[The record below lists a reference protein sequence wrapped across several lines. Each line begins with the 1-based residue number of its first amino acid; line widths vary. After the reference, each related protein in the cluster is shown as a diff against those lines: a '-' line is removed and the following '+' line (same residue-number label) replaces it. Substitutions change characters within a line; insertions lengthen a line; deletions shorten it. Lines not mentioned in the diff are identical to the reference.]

1 MTDSQPYGGR
11 IGNNHFDKS
20 AIRPSTNSQYDLSMD
35 NKGVP
40 RWGASPILEALS
52 DTPVVVLNGARQ
64 VGKSTL
70 VTSLTYPGTRE
81 LVTLDDTAMR
91 SAARF
96 DPRAFVQRS
105 VDTLVIDEVQL
116 EPSLF
121 RAIKA
126 EIDRDRRPGRF
137 LITGSSRLLSA
148 PDMADALV
156 GRVEMIEL
164 WPFSQD
170 ELLRKRS
177 EFISS
182 AFEMPGKLMQPGTV
196 SRQELVERI
205 CAGGFPDAVGRPL
218 GRRASWFDGYV
229 ITTIERVVRQVAD
242 IERAAEMPRLMRL
255 CAARTAQELNISNL
269 ADEFRVPAR
278 TVSGYVAHL
287 ATAFLIQLI
296 PAWSTNLSAKVIRRP
311 KLIMLDSGLAA
322 HLIGATP
329 TTVDRP
335 GGPFGPLLETFII
348 SEIRKQLTWA
358 RTTCIDVSLSG
369 PDGVEVDIVLEHPDG
384 RIVGIEVKAT
394 STPRAEDFR
403 GLRYLAHR
411 LGDRFAFGVLALG
424 GPGCHSL
431 WAEVGRATRRRC
443 LAVKLL
449 TVC

>member
-1 MTDSQPYGGR
+1 MHGQISSDVLGR
-11 IGNNHFDKS
+11 S
-20 AIRPSTNSQYDLSMD
+20 AIELKANRQYDLSVD
-35 NKGVP
+35 KRTIP
-40 RWGASPILEALS
+40 RWAATRLLEALS

-70 VTSLTYPGTRE
+70 VTSLTYPGTKE
-81 LVTLDDTAMR
+81 VVTLDDIATR

-126 EIDRDRRPGRF
+126 EVDRDRRPGRF

-156 GRVEMIEL
+156 GRVEMVEL

-170 ELLRKRS
+170 ELLGKRS
-177 EFISS
+177 EFIDT
-182 AFEMPGKLMQPGTV
+182 AFDAPRKLMQPGTL

-205 CAGGFPDAVGRPL
+205 CVGGFPDAL
-218 GRRASWFDGYV
+218 GRSPERKASWFDGYV
-229 ITTIERVVRQVAD
+229 TTTIERVVREVAD

-311 KLIMLDSGLAA
+311 KLVLLDSGLAA
-322 HLIGATP
+322 HLIGATS

-335 GGPFGPLLETFII
+335 GGPFGQLLETFII

-358 RTTCIDVSLSG
+358 APRVSIHHFR
-369 PDGVEVDIVLEHPDG
+369 DRNGVEVDIVLEHPDG

-403 GLRYLAHR
+403 GLRYLAQR
-411 LGDRFAFGVLALG
+411 LGDRFAQGILLSAAPDATPFGERLVAL
-424 GPGCHSL
+424 PIETL
-431 WAEVGRATRRRC
+431 WR
-443 LAVKLL
+443 
-449 TVC
+449 

>member
-1 MTDSQPYGGR
+1 VGLWTDRRAIRRQ
-11 IGNNHFDKS
+11 IGSRGFDKS
-20 AIRPSTNSQYDLSMD
+20 ATESPTNSQYDLSMAT
-35 NKGVP
+35 KSIP
-40 RWGASPILEALS
+40 RWAASRILEALS

-70 VTSLTYPGTRE
+70 VTSLTYPGTKE
-81 LVTLDDTAMR
+81 VVTLDDIATR

-105 VDTLVIDEVQL
+105 VDTFVIDEVQL

-126 EIDRDRRPGRF
+126 EVDRDRRPGRF

-156 GRVEMIEL
+156 GRVEMVEL

-170 ELLRKRS
+170 ELLGERS
-177 EFISS
+177 EFIGT
-182 AFEMPGKLMQPGTV
+182 AFDSPSKLMRPGTL

-205 CAGGFPDAVGRPL
+205 CAGGFPDAVGRPP

-229 ITTIERVVRQVAD
+229 TTTIERVVRQVAD
-242 IERAAEMPRLMRL
+242 IERAAEIPRLLRL

-287 ATAFLIQLI
+287 ATSFLIQLI

-311 KLIMLDSGLAA
+311 KLILLDSGLAA
-322 HLIGATP
+322 HLIGATS

-335 GGPFGPLLETFII
+335 GGPFGQLLETFII

-358 RTTCIDVSLSG
+358 EPRVSMHHFRDR
-369 PDGVEVDIVLEHPDG
+369 DGSEVDIVLEHPDG

-403 GLRYLAHR
+403 GLRYLAER
-411 LGDRFAFGVLALG
+411 LGDRFTLGILLSAAPDAMPFGPRLAAL
-424 GPGCHSL
+424 PVDAL
-431 WAEVGRATRRRC
+431 WR
-443 LAVKLL
+443 
-449 TVC
+449 

>member
-1 MTDSQPYGGR
+1 MTAMTNSQPQVGR
-11 IGNNHFDKS
+11 IGSHCFDRS
-20 AIRPSTNSQYDLSMD
+20 ATTLSTNSQYDLSMG
-35 NKGVP
+35 NKDVP
-40 RWGASPILEALS
+40 RWAASRILEALS

-70 VTSLTYPGTRE
+70 VTSLTYPGTKE
-81 LVTLDDTAMR
+81 LVTLDDTATR

-126 EIDRDRRPGRF
+126 EVDRDRRPGKF

-170 ELLRKRS
+170 ELLRERS
-177 EFISS
+177 EFISA
-182 AFEMPGKLMQPGTV
+182 AFEMPGKLMQPGKV

-205 CAGGFPDAVGRPL
+205 CAGGFPDAVARPQ
-218 GRRASWFDGYV
+218 GRRAAWFDGYV
-229 ITTIERVVRQVAD
+229 TTTIERVVRQVAD

-329 TTVDRP
+329 TTVDRA
-335 GGPFGPLLETFII
+335 GGPFGQLLETFIT
-348 SEIRKQLTWA
+348 SEIHKQLTWVEP
-358 RTTCIDVSLSG
+358 RVSMYHFRDR
-369 PDGVEVDIVLEHPDG
+369 DGVEVDIVLEHPDG

-403 GLRYLAHR
+403 GLRYLAQR
-411 LGDRFAFGVLALG
+411 LGDRFALGLLLSAAPDSIPFGPRLAAL
-424 GPGCHSL
+424 PVDAI
-431 WAEVGRATRRRC
+431 WR
-443 LAVKLL
+443 
-449 TVC
+449 